1 MLIDKVLIKT
11 RLQELAGN
19 LNVKV
24 TTNKHLR
31 GSEIATHA
39 VSARITDEG
48 YAFNLNPSKI
58 RGDSSL
64 EKRVQFCASCIDSI
78 GGI

>member
-1 MLIDKVLIKT
+1 MLIDKELIKT

-24 TTNKHLR
+24 TTHKYLK
-31 GSEIATHA
+31 GSLCPSRA
-39 VSARITDEG
+39 VSARITDDG
-48 YAFNLNPSKI
+48 YAFNFNPSKI
-58 RGDSSL
+58 RSDKSL
-64 EKRVQFCASCIDSI
+64 EERVLFCANCIDSI